1 LGTTALEGVVSTAG
15 DLGPTGVDS
24 TGALGTTGVDS
35 APQLAGTETV
45 TVTVTGAGH
54 SFCWGTTGVEGLGAT
69 GAEETGFSSAG
80 VEGLGATG
88 AEETGFSSAGVE
100 GLGAPGAEEVLGQS
114 WQTSV
119 SVATLGGA
127 GAEEEATG
135 AEETGFFSAGV
146 EGLGAPGA
154 EEGLGAPGAEEVLGQ
169 SWQTSVSVATLGGAG
184 AEEETAEAV
193 EAGTDSVQV
202 SVTTLGPGAEEE
214 AAAEEA
220 AALVSVQGT
229 VVVVT
234 CSKHLLS
241 AQEVM
246 VRVWMEETTLT
257 SVG

>member
-1 LGTTALEGVVSTAG
+1 MGTTELEGVVSTAG

-88 AEETGFSSAGVE
+88 AEETGFSSAGVD
-100 GLGAPGAEEVLGQS
+100 GLGAPGA
-114 WQTSV
+114 
-119 SVATLGGA
+119 
-127 GAEEEATG
+127 
-135 AEETGFFSAGV
+135 
-146 EGLGAPGA
+146 
-154 EEGLGAPGAEEVLGQ
+154 EVLGQ

-184 AEEETAEAV
+184 AEEETAAV

-214 AAAEEA
+214 AAA
-220 AALVSVQGT
+220 LVSVQGT

-234 CSKHLLS
+234 CSKHLWS

-246 VRVWMEETTLT
+246 VRVWTEETTLT